1 MKQKVKM
8 AVGERSCV
16 LCGIKGIRG
25 YHHFPKNKAQRQTWL
40 KHCGLNAEN
49 VKENDKIC
57 FRHFKPDDYFPR
69 RSDNQVRI
77 LKKYIVP
84 TRNLPK
90 VSKPQYVHYLD
101 SKTLATL

>member
-1 MKQKVKM
+1 MSP
-8 AVGERSCV
+8 VGERRCV

-25 YHHFPKNKAQRQTWL
+25 YHHFPKNQGQRETWL
-40 KHCGLNAEN
+40 KHCGLKAEN

-90 VSKPQYVHYLD
+90 VSVFNKPTTVC
-101 SKTLATL
+101 TLLTTVRP

>member
-1 MKQKVKM
+1 MSP
-8 AVGERSCV
+8 VGERRCV

-25 YHHFPKNKAQRQTWL
+25 YHHFPRNKEQRQTWL
-40 KHCGLNAEN
+40 KHCGLTAEY
-49 VKENDKIC
+49 VKEHDKIC

-90 VSKPQYVHYLD
+90 VRLIFNYSKLRLQKNSSITY
-101 SKTLATL
+101 